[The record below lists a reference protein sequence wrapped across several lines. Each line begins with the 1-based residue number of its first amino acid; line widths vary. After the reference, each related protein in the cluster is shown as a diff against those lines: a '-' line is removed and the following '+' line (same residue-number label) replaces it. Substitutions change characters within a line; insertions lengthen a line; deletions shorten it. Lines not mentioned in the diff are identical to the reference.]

1 MIPNHTEERRKVL
14 FDQRNNVSIIQSAKR
29 YGAEATT
36 FQTME
41 RIVLF
46 SLSCFFHDHTVDQH
60 TYMHQGLKF
69 TGHWE
74 KSNRPMTSAEI
85 KQKIATIP
93 ADVLHWMLGNGGN
106 LLPAGYGWDG
116 KHTNSE
122 LVRAGKIKQ
131 LIIGEGDFK
140 NITSEVI
147 DTITEDVLV
156 TPNSYLMQNW
166 DEAIEFENEI
176 YPDGRTENSQ
186 IFIFGQTNDVSVYI
200 PVDSDIYDFK
210 LDPVYDRMVV
220 VVTKFIRSDNYPNYG
235 VSLKLY
241 KRKIDNVSM

>member
-29 YGAEATT
+29 YGVEATT
-36 FQTME
+36 FQSME
-41 RIVLF
+41 RIVFF
-46 SLSCFFHDHTVDQH
+46 SLSCFFHDGVVDEH
-60 TYMHQGLKF
+60 SLMYQGFKF
-69 TGHWE
+69 TGQWE
-74 KSNRPMTSAEI
+74 KSNRPMTTMEI
-85 KQKIATIP
+85 KQKIEAIP
-93 ADVLHWMLGNGGN
+93 EDVLHWMLGHGGN

-131 LIIGEGDFK
+131 LIIGDGDFK
-140 NITSEVI
+140 NITNEII

-166 DEAIEFENEI
+166 DDAIEFEKEI
-176 YPDGRTENSQ
+176 YPDGRNENSQ
-186 IFIFGQTNDVSVYI
+186 IFIFGQNKDVSVYI
-200 PVDSDIYDFK
+200 PVDSDIYSFQ
-210 LDPVYDRMVV
+210 LAQEYDRMVV
-220 VVTKFIRSDNYPNYG
+220 VVTKFIHSDNYPNYG

-241 KRKIDNVSM
+241 KRKIDHVS

>member
-14 FDQRNNVSIIQSAKR
+14 FDQRNNVSIVQSAKR

-36 FQTME
+36 FQSIE
-41 RIVLF
+41 RIVF
-46 SLSCFFHDHTVDQH
+46 YSLSCFPNDNQLDQFAHFHL
-60 TYMHQGLKF
+60 GLKF

-74 KSNRPMTSAEI
+74 KTNTPMTGVEIAEMLT
-85 KQKIATIP
+85 KIPEDIT
-93 ADVLHWMLGNGGN
+93 HWLMGNGPN

-131 LIIGEGDFK
+131 LIIGNGDFK
-140 NITSEVI
+140 NITNEII

-156 TPNSYLMQNW
+156 TPNSHLMQHW
-166 DEAIEFENEI
+166 DQALSFTDLI
-176 YPDGRTENSQ
+176 YPDGRNENSQ
-186 IFIFGQTNDVSVYI
+186 IFVFAQNNDVSVHI
-200 PVDSDIYDFK
+200 PVDNNIYSIDIHEN
-210 LDPVYDRMVV
+210 YDRCIV
-220 VVTKFIRSDNYPNYG
+220 VVTKYFHSDNYPNYG

-241 KRKIDNVSM
+241 QRNKDETA